1 VADTPTRP
9 RCVFDC
15 VVLLQ
20 AAVSRRGPAFALL
33 TQVEVGRLELLISD
47 SAIAEL
53 REVLVRPAVQR
64 KFPVLTADVVEAFVG
79 KLMAIATLIQPVPA
93 VFRLPRDADDEL
105 YINLAL
111 AGNAHYLITRD
122 RDLLDLAAQ
131 ATREAQYLRRLRP
144 ELRILDPVA
153 LLRELSAESL

>member
-1 VADTPTRP
+1 
-9 RCVFDC
+9 
-15 VVLLQ
+15 
-20 AAVSRRGPAFALL
+20 
-33 TQVEVGRLELLISD
+33 
-47 SAIAEL
+47 
-53 REVLVRPAVQR
+53 
-64 KFPVLTADVVEAFVG
+64 
-79 KLMAIATLIQPVPA
+79 
-93 VFRLPRDADDEL
+93 L